1 MAAVLLFLLL
11 KQSGTCAYN
20 DDFAETRVNFIKRSF
35 LSDRS
40 ACSAV
45 DYGNINTSVVWSQ
58 LGHSVVYDQTTRS
71 DIRPHIKVGCRPGD
85 QNYGAYHL
93 QGFVWICMG
102 IWVNILTLSL
112 YIA

>member
-20 DDFAETRVNFIKRSF
+20 DDFAETRVNFIKQSF

-40 ACSAV
+40 ACSVV
-45 DYGNINTSVVWSQ
+45 DYGNTRVVWSQ